1 LADRGAIIRQRR
13 ILKRMT
19 QAQLCE
25 VTGLTRQTIVD
36 LEAGRFEPSEATY
49 RDILTKIEQYERPEA
64 A

>member
-1 LADRGAIIRQRR
+1 MADRGAIIRQRR

-49 RDILTKIEQYERPEA
+49 RDILGKIDSYERPA

>member
-1 LADRGAIIRQRR
+1 MADRGAIIRQRR

-49 RDILTKIEQYERPEA
+49 RDILQKIDSYERPA

>member
-1 LADRGAIIRQRR
+1 LADRGAIIRAKR

-49 RDILTKIEQYERPEA
+49 RVILSKIEQYTPEA